1 MLFNFDRLGEQAG
14 YQTSSS
20 VSLVLKREFEVVS
33 DFWTPIGSKA
43 CTYHNTSDNRPAK
56 GFCILFGFFDWIDKP
71 WITRRKE
78 LLSSAVAYWFENY
91 PIGYTDVAK
100 RFGIRPGTLYGSI
113 KRTVAKL
120 PEQLRP
126 KRIHFWDV
134 QRKTAP
140 GKFRMAVEKLSDI
153 PADRPLTTAERKA
166 LFEELKDAKARL
178 VCAESLLEVAVESC
192 KDDLKKKE
200 LQRQLELTRKALK
213 SLGSV
218 G

>member
-1 MLFNFDRLGEQAG
+1 MQWHFLDTIE
-14 YQTSSS
+14 
-20 VSLVLKREFEVVS
+20 
-33 DFWTPIGSKA
+33 SKA
-43 CTYHNTSDNRPAK
+43 CRYHNTSDYRPEND
-56 GFCILFGFFDWIDKP
+56 FSILSPKRNVEEFG
-71 WITRRKE
+71 
-78 LLSSAVAYWFENY
+78 V
-91 PIGYTDVAK
+91 
-100 RFGIRPGTLYGSI
+100 RPQTLYGTI

-120 PEQLRP
+120 PEQLRS

-192 KDDLKKKE
+192 KDDLKKK
-200 LQRQLELTRKALK
+200 
-213 SLGSV
+213 SCSGS
-218 G
+218 

>member
-1 MLFNFDRLGEQAG
+1 MHFVPKKTLARQLG
-14 YQTSSS
+14 
-20 VSLVLKREFEVVS
+20 VSQ
-33 DFWTPIGSKA
+33 GSIPDWEIYVR
-43 CTYHNTSDNRPAK
+43 C
-56 GFCILFGFFDWIDKP
+56 GFFDWIDKP
-71 WITRRKE
+71 RITRRKE
-78 LLSSAVAYWFENY
+78 LLSSAVDYWFENY